1 MGRVNK
7 ESRLIDR
14 WSVRAYQQ
22 RRMVMSNSANYRSD
36 ICANPATGGTTR
48 RNFLEGSLAVAGSVL
63 ASSVTS
69 SVLMA
74 EPNPKRPNLVFFLGE
89 GQRADALSIAG
100 NPILKTPNHD
110 RIGREGMRFENA
122 FCTNALCGPARAVA
136 LTGMYSR
143 STGALTNQHLNL
155 PLQADIPLFTDI
167 LHEAGYEVAIL
178 GKVHIGNGAEERYW
192 DYYFGHNDPSNNYAN
207 PFFKEGRK
215 GKIGPEKQYHNVYP
229 DDLTVDRALAWLEE
243 DRGDKPFCLLV
254 WFVAPHEP
262 FFRPRRHL
270 DLYRGVVTPK
280 PETFDDDLKGYPGK
294 PKCVV
299 EAENKIGTTPTHP
312 ACGSLEGVTKDYY
325 SGLVAVDENIG
336 RIIDYLEKKNIL
348 DETAIVH
355 TSDHGY
361 FLGEWRMFDKRLMH
375 EPSIRV
381 PLMVRYPKRVPAG
394 TVRREMALDID
405 LAPTFLDLAGVPIPE
420 HMQGKSLLPLAG
432 VSDPSFRTEWYYEY
446 YEWPNPEKAP
456 PCRGI
461 RTERYKLIQYVLEP
475 QEFELYDLGNDPKEM
490 RNLYGMPEF
499 APIQMHLLE
508 RLNSLRA
515 AVPERRQP
523 SGA

>member
-1 MGRVNK
+1 LNTNEHQSELPVTPIQG
-7 ESRLIDR
+7 
-14 WSVRAYQQ
+14 
-22 RRMVMSNSANYRSD
+22 
-36 ICANPATGGTTR
+36 NPTR
-48 RNFLEGSLAVAGSVL
+48 RDFLQGSLIVAGSLL
-63 ASSVTS
+63 ASSMAPPDM
-69 SVLMA
+69 LA
-74 EPNPKRPNLVFFLGE
+74 EPRTKRPNLVFFLGE

-122 FCTNALCGPARAVA
+122 FCTNALCAPARAVA

-143 STGALTNQHLNL
+143 STGALSNEHVKVPL
-155 PLQADIPLFTDI
+155 PSDIPLFTDI

-178 GKVHIGNGAEERYW
+178 GKVHVANGVEERYW

-215 GKIGPEKQYHNVYP
+215 GEIGPEKQYRNVYP
-229 DDLTVDRALAWLEE
+229 DDLTVDRALAWLKE

-270 DLYRGVVTPK
+270 DLYRETVTPK
-280 PETFDDDLKGYPGK
+280 PDTFDDDLKGYPGK
-294 PKCVV
+294 PKGFVD
-299 EAENKIGTTPTHP
+299 AENKVGTTASHP
-312 ACGSLEGVTKDYY
+312 ACGSLEGITKDYY

-336 RIIDYLEKKNIL
+336 RILSYLEERKIL

-361 FLGEWRMFDKRLMH
+361 LLGEWRMFDKRLMH

-381 PLMVRYPKRVPAG
+381 PLMLRYPARIPAG

-405 LAPTFLDLAGVPIPE
+405 LAPTFLDLAGLPIPE
-420 HMQGKSLLPLAG
+420 HMQGRSLLPLAKA
-432 VSDPSFRTEWYYEY
+432 SQPSFRKEWYYEY
-446 YEWPNPEKAP
+446 YEWPNPEKVP

-475 QEFELYDLGNDPKEM
+475 QEFELYDLGSDPKET
-490 RNLYGMPEF
+490 RNLYAVPEF
-499 APIQMHLLE
+499 AAIQQHLLE
-508 RLNSLRA
+508 RLEFLRA
-515 AVPERRQP
+515 ALPEREQM
-523 SGA
+523 SAT